1 MSSPILRARRT
12 ALSLLLAALLTLLV
26 PGLKAW
32 ADPTPTQIQA
42 SVTADTAGHVK
53 VTGALRD
60 GSGGGVGGGQL
71 TASVAGQPL
80 QTVVSGG
87 DGAFAMEFNIPAD
100 KLTGP
105 QDLLITYPGD
115 AQHAPSSQTSRIE
128 FSAQG
133 TTVVTLEV
141 EPASTTP
148 GDLVRVMGSVKT
160 VSGEAV
166 SGALVAFT
174 YEGAALSDYNLVTDA
189 SGNFDSYVEIPGT
202 AAVGTGKLVATFAG
216 GANLQPGSAEKEIT
230 VSEPIVESSPTPTAS
245 EATEGAAPQESSQ
258 AASTRPTATTS
269 QSGAATQG
277 EGRGGSLLW
286 WLVGGG
292 VVLVAAAALA
302 VLGFIVRS
310 RRRDAD
316 EETSGFIGDGELL
329 EDDPVGETGHDLGL
343 GLNDETDARAET
355 EYLVPQG
362 VTEVAASR
370 GEPETQAMPPAWFRE
385 GEDVPPPAP
394 RAPGE
399 DWDDFSEAEI
409 TQVRMRAQEPPQDPQ
424 PRRGGDPRPR
434 RGI

>member
-1 MSSPILRARRT
+1 MSSPILRARRM
-12 ALSLLLAALLTLLV
+12 ALSLLLAALLALLV
-26 PGLKAW
+26 PGLQAR

-42 SVTADTAGHVK
+42 SVAADTAGHVK
-53 VTGALRD
+53 VTGVLRD
-60 GSGGGVGGGQL
+60 GSGLGLGGGQL

-80 QTVVSGG
+80 QTVASGG

-105 QDLLITYPGD
+105 QDLVISYPGD

-133 TTVVTLEV
+133 TTTVTLEV

-148 GDLVRVMGSVKT
+148 GDLVRVVGSVKT

-166 SGALVAFT
+166 AGGLVTFA
-174 YEGAALSDYNLVTDA
+174 YEGAALSDYTLVTDA

-202 AAVGTGKLVATFAG
+202 AAVGTGKLVATFTG
-216 GANLQPGSAEKEIT
+216 GANLQSGSAEKEIT
-230 VSEPIVESSPTPTAS
+230 VNAPIVESSPTATAS
-245 EATEGAAPQESSQ
+245 EATEGAAPQIPSQ
-258 AASTRPTATTS
+258 TASTRPAATTS
-269 QSGAATQG
+269 PSGTAAQG

-292 VVLVAAAALA
+292 VVLIAAAALA
-302 VLGFIVRS
+302 VLGLIVRS

-316 EETSGFIGDGELL
+316 EETSGLIGDGELL
-329 EDDPVGETGHDLGL
+329 EDEPDEMGYDPAPGSD
-343 GLNDETDARAET
+343 DETEVRAET
-355 EYLVPQG
+355 EFMAPQG
-362 VTEVAASR
+362 VTEVFAPR
-370 GEPETQAMPPAWFRE
+370 REPETQTMQPAWFRE
-385 GEDVPPPAP
+385 GEDVPPPSP

-399 DWDDFSEAEI
+399 DWDDFTDVEI
-409 TQVRMRAQEPPQDPQ
+409 TQVRVRDQEPPQDPQ